1 MSELFQQNMPFDNAL
16 IWGIGAIVAV
26 VLILLISTARAAAR
40 VASLAQPIMNEMGWM
55 SQRVQSLSKG
65 KSAWQAACTMCQKT
79 KA

>member
-55 SQRVQSLSKG
+55 
-65 KSAWQAACTMCQKT
+65 
-79 KA
+79 